1 MRLNLIQIGNSRGV
15 RLSQSLIK
23 QCGFKNSVEVQL
35 LDHCLILKA
44 SKESRQDWAHIFEIE
59 CKRREESTLT
69 DLENSDF
76 LAIKNDWDQ
85 DEWEW

>member
-1 MRLNLIQIGNSRGV
+1 MRLKLIQIGNSQGV

-44 SKESRQDWAHIFEIE
+44 SKESRQEWDHLFEVE
-59 CKRREESTLT
+59 CKHTGEDSLK
-69 DLENSDF
+69 DIENADF
-76 LAIKNDWDQ
+76 LEAKNLWDQ